1 LFQQRKKTLSCKNI
15 IKELK
20 QMQSMKKLNLP
31 LVNVNQ
37 KNLLEMA
44 A

>member
-1 LFQQRKKTLSCKNI
+1 
-15 IKELK
+15 
-20 QMQSMKKLNLP
+20 MQSMKKLNLP